1 MQAGSVV
8 AHETD
13 MHPAGVSPVTP
24 APALAAHLPLLD
36 GGRGLSCLTVLLAHC
51 TYSARIAPLNSQLV
65 SVAMDFFFALSGFLI
80 ARMLMEDKAQGAPLR
95 WFVVRRALRL
105 VPAYYLTILIVAMVW
120 DASGVGWWLGY
131 LTNFQ
136 ILRAI
141 TTGDPGLAQHAPIG
155 HAWSLAIEEQFYVM
169 MALMFL
175 ALPLATI
182 RRSLVWLAPATAI
195 AMIVVEQATHS
206 PLLWAW
212 LYFFSPFRLCAFG
225 LGILWA
231 IREGWIAGARRT
243 ATRLG
248 LALALAGFVL
258 TWQKPLSPAAVEAIG
273 QSVLASGL
281 LLCVLGLHG
290 SSGIAARVIGS
301 RPLRYIGRISYG
313 LYLYHLP
320 IYLALGV
327 AISWSMP
334 PGWDMGVAS
343 PWKAVLAM
351 VAVFVAA
358 SASYRW
364 FEGPI
369 LRRRGAVVRWVSAQ
383 PVAAS

>member
-1 MQAGSVV
+1 MPAASARSV
-8 AHETD
+8 T
-13 MHPAGVSPVTP
+13 PTP

-36 GGRGLSCLTVLLAHC
+36 GGRALSCLTVLLAHC
-51 TYSARIAPLNSQLV
+51 TYSARIDPLNSQLV
-65 SVAMDFFFALSGFLI
+65 AVAMDFFFALSGFLI
-80 ARMLMEDKAQGAPLR
+80 ARMLMMDKVLGVPLR
-95 WFVVRRALRL
+95 EFVVRRALRL
-105 VPAYYLTILIVAMVW
+105 VPAYYLTILIVVTVW
-120 DASGVGWWLGY
+120 DSSGVGWYLGY
-131 LTNFQ
+131 MTNFQ

-141 TTGDPGLAQHAPIG
+141 TTGNVALAQHAPIG
-155 HAWSLAIEEQFYVM
+155 HSWSLAIEEHFYVM
-169 MALMFL
+169 MALIFL

-182 RRSLVWLAPATAI
+182 RRALVWLAPVTAI
-195 AMIVVEQATHS
+195 AMIVFEQAGHS
-206 PLLWAW
+206 PLAWAW
-212 LYFFSPFRLCAFG
+212 MYFFSPFRLCAFG
-225 LGILWA
+225 LGVLWA
-231 IREGWIAGARRT
+231 IQEGRIASARRT

-258 TWQKPLSPAAVEAIG
+258 IWQKPLSPAAVEAIG
-273 QSVLASGL
+273 DSVLAGGL

-290 SSGIAARVIGS
+290 SSGIAARMIGS

-351 VAVFVAA
+351 VAVFVVA

-369 LRRRGAVVRWVSAQ
+369 LRRRGAVVRWVSSAR
-383 PVAAS
+383 PAAAS